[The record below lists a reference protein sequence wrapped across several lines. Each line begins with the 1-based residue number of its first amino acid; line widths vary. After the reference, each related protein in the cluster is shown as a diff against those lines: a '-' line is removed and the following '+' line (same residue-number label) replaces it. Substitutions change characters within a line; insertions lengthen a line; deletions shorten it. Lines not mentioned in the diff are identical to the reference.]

1 MASVIR
7 DRRESYITRLR
18 KLISSAEDKDAV
30 KDSIRARLLMIV
42 RMKGATPPTSSK
54 DAEIDAILREMG
66 ENGSDA
72 TAVAIGL
79 GLAGGKRRT
88 GKKSRRRRGGDPEED
103 AEKLRAAAEEEKR
116 KTTLPE
122 DEDPKPIAKADLGG
136 RKRRSTRKSRKT
148 RRYSRRH

>member
-1 MASVIR
+1 MASVTR

-42 RMKGATPPTSSK
+42 RMKGGTPPTSSK
-54 DAEIDAILREMG
+54 DAEIDAILGEMG

-88 GKKSRRRRGGDPEED
+88 AKKSRRRRGGDPEED
-103 AEKLRAAAEEEKR
+103 AAKLREEEERKKAAEIA
-116 KTTLPE
+116 E